1 MANWHGLLT
10 GAVHS
15 LRRSRMAMAVLGA
28 AIAGAPAPHDARS
41 RSARG
46 PRLLWHLPGEGRGT
60 PALDVATAYFLST
73 RHEVVAVHRRTGA
86 VRWRQST
93 GEPGQTTAGS
103 ALSVLDDVV
112 IAGDYNVLAFDRADG
127 TIRWRFVPT
136 EGYGP
141 GLYLGGAA
149 GGLVFAG
156 SPAARLY
163 AIDVA
168 SGGLRWSATISSE
181 PETTVY
187 APVADDAGVVA
198 AYMQFPAPGAGG
210 ITSFEAVSGRQ
221 QWHAAFPARTGPAS
235 RPAGGPL
242 LVDGW
247 VVATSGDG
255 AIHGFDRRDGT
266 LQWTIPSLNQAGAG
280 PWGVTSQDFRALARV
295 GPTLFAGSLTG
306 LTSAYRVATRAERW
320 RRAAVDAS
328 TSFGIGADGELVY
341 VPHFSGELVAVDAR
355 DGSERWRLGRA
366 QGFRWPPA
374 VDGNRLYLAGSTGGF
389 FAFLR

>member
-1 MANWHGLLT
+1 VANWHGFLS
-10 GAVHS
+10 GAAHR
-15 LRRSRMAMAVLGA
+15 LRRGRMAMAVFGA
-28 AIAGAPAPHDARS
+28 AIAGTAAPAPDARP
-41 RSARG
+41 RQVRG
-46 PRLLWHLPGEGRGT
+46 PRLLWQVAGEGRGI
-60 PALDVATAYFLST
+60 PALDVSTAYFLSI

-86 VRWRQST
+86 VRWRHST

-103 ALSVLDDVV
+103 AVSVVDDLV
-112 IAGDYNVLAFDRADG
+112 IAGDYNVLAFERADG
-127 TIRWRFVPT
+127 TIRWRFVPS

-141 GLYLGGAA
+141 GLYLGAA
-149 GGLVFAG
+149 TSGRVFAG

-168 SGGLRWSATISSE
+168 SGRLQWSASVSAE

-198 AYMQFPAPGAGG
+198 AY
-210 ITSFEAVSGRQ
+210 IVSFEPASGRQ
-221 QWHAAFPARTGPAS
+221 QWHASFPARTGPAS

-242 LVDGW
+242 LVGGW
-247 VVATSGDG
+247 VVAASGDG
-255 AIHGFDRRDGT
+255 AIHGFDRRDGA
-266 LQWTIPSLNQAGAG
+266 LVWSIPSVHEGSG
-280 PWGVTSQDFRALARV
+280 GVWDVTAQDFRALARV

-306 LTSAYRVATRAERW
+306 MISAYRVATRAERW

-328 TSFGIGADGELVY
+328 TSFGIGADAELVY

-355 DGSERWRLGRA
+355 DGRERWRLGRTP
-366 QGFRWPPA
+366 GFRWPPA
-374 VDGNRLYLAGSTGGF
+374 IDGNRLYLAGSAGGF